1 MIALVDTTI
10 ATECDFVLRNMF
22 AARKRVFV
30 DLLNWDVPVIDGA
43 YELDQFDDEHARYLV
58 LTDGECRH
66 LGSARLLPTT
76 RAHILDTLFP
86 ALCAGPI
93 PTGPDTFE
101 ITRFCLDLSLA
112 AAERRQIRDRLM
124 TALTEHAQANAIA
137 TYTGVA
143 EPAWLRQILDFG
155 WEARTLGQ
163 PLPIDGRKLGALR
176 IEITPDTPSLLA
188 ARGIWLPTRN
198 VEAAAADHARA

>member
-22 AARKRVFV
+22 AARKKVFV

-58 LTDGECRH
+58 LTDGEHRH

-112 AAERRQIRDRLM
+112 AAERRQIRDRLV
-124 TALTEHAQANAIA
+124 TALTEHALANAIA

-143 EPAWLRQILDFG
+143 EPGWLRQILDFG
-155 WEARTLGQ
+155 WEARALGQ
-163 PLPIDGRKLGALR
+163 PLPVGGRTLGALR
-176 IEITPDTPSLLA
+176 IEITPETSALLA
-188 ARGIWLPTRN
+188 ARGIWLPTGN
-198 VEAAAADHARA
+198 VGAAAADHARA